1 MDAREIARRLGSL
14 SIEERV
20 QIINSLVDASPGGLE
35 MIAIAGATGLG
46 VTAIHK
52 QLEALVGAELVT
64 AKPKGSDKEYFLNAK
79 ILRDLFEY
87 MYNHFGPG
95 FKHVPKP
102 AESKAEQE

>member
-20 QIINSLVDASPGGLE
+20 QIINSLVDASPDGME
-35 MIAIAGATGLG
+35 MIAIAGVTGLG

-52 QLEALVGAELVT
+52 QLEALVAAELVIS
-64 AKPKGSDKEYFLNAK
+64 KPKGSDKEYFLNEK
-79 ILRDLFEY
+79 VVRDLFDY
-87 MYNHFGPG
+87 MYHHFGPG

-102 AESKAEQE
+102 AEINAEH